1 VERRSKASPQT
12 PHPMEQSLYERL
24 GGKAA
29 IDAAV
34 DIFYGKVLADD
45 RIKHYFGGV
54 DMDRQKG
61 KQRIFLAYAFGAP
74 VKYEGKDMRAAHAH
88 LQELSDGHFDAVAE
102 NLVATLKE
110 LNVAQE
116 LIDEVVAIVAPTR
129 DDVLNR

>member
-1 VERRSKASPQT
+1 MS
-12 PHPMEQSLYERL
+12 EQSLYERL

-45 RIKHYFGGV
+45 RIKQYFDDV
-54 DMDRQKG
+54 DMARQKG

-74 VKYEGKDMRAAHAH
+74 VQYEGSDMRAAHAH
-88 LQELSDGHFDAVAE
+88 LKGLNDGHFDAVAE

-116 LIDEVVAIVAPTR
+116 LIDEVVAVVAPTR